1 MSTKTGKT
9 LLVKNETFYL
19 NAYVDQFNK
28 RLKIE
33 DFRGNLDHILHY
45 IGNWSKQPFVEKVI
59 VKSRKENI
67 KTLMERGFLLEAS
80 VPGYFLGGEGFFL
93 CKYKNIDRYN
103 SDRWCEEDNI
113 LDSVWQKR
121 KQKEVPLDPN
131 LTLRVAEVKDAKAL
145 SDFYKYV
152 FPIYPVPI
160 EDPNYIMEQIHS
172 NTVFMLI
179 EEKENGEIIAAAS
192 AAINDSFRN
201 AEITDC
207 ATSPLKRKG
216 GYMNS
221 LIRELEAELVK
232 RQIYC
237 SYSIARALSFGMNAV
252 LHNLDYTYK
261 GRLKNNCYIFDK
273 IEDMNVWSKDL
284 SLIDAQK
291 LAPIAEK

>member
-9 LLVKNETFYL
+9 LIVKNETFYL

-33 DFRGNLDHILHY
+33 DFRGNLGHILHY
-45 IGNWSKQPFVEKVI
+45 IENWSKQPFVEKVI
-59 VKSRKENI
+59 VKSRRENI
-67 KTLMERGFLLEAS
+67 RTLIEKGFLLEAS

-121 KQKEVPLDPN
+121 KQKEVLLDPN
-131 LTLRVAEVKDAKAL
+131 LTLRVAEVTDAIAL
-145 SDFYKYV
+145 SDFYKNV
-152 FPIYPVPI
+152 FAIYPVPI
-160 EDPNYIMEQIHS
+160 EDPDYILEKINS
-172 NTVFMLI
+172 NTIFMLL
-179 EEKENGEIIAAAS
+179 EEKGEIIAAAS
-192 AAINDSFRN
+192 ADMNPFYKN

-207 ATSPLKRKG
+207 ATSPSKRKG

-284 SLIDAQK
+284 SLMDAQK

>member
-1 MSTKTGKT
+1 MGTKTGKT
-9 LLVKNETFYL
+9 LLVQNETIYV
-19 NAYVDQFNK
+19 NAYEDYYNK

-33 DFRGNLDHILHY
+33 DFRGNIKHILQT
-45 IGNWSKQPFVEKVI
+45 IEGWSTQPFVEKII
-59 VKSRKENI
+59 VKSRKEHVIALIEN
-67 KTLMERGFLLEAS
+67 GFLLEAA
-80 VPGYFLGGEGFFL
+80 VPGYFLGGDGYFL
-93 CKYKNIDRYN
+93 CKYRKIDRYN
-103 SDRWCEEDNI
+103 SDRWCEEDSI

-121 KQKEVPLDPN
+121 KQKETVLDPI
-131 LTLRVAEVKDAKAL
+131 LSVRVALKTDAQAL
-145 SDFYKYV
+145 SSFYKDV

-160 EDPNYIMEQIHS
+160 EDPDYILEQIQS
-172 NTVFMLI
+172 DTIFMLM
-179 EEKENGEIIAAAS
+179 EEQGEIIAAAS
-192 AAINDSFRN
+192 AEMNKTFNN

-207 ATSPLKRKG
+207 ATSPSKRKG
-216 GYMNS
+216 GYMNV

-284 SLIDAQK
+284 SLTDAQK
-291 LAPIAEK
+291 PAPIAEK

>member
-1 MSTKTGKT
+1 MSIKTGKT
-9 LLVKNETFYL
+9 LLIKNETIYV
-19 NAYVDQFNK
+19 NAYEDYYNK

-33 DFRGNLDHILHY
+33 DFRGNINQ
-45 IGNWSKQPFVEKVI
+45 IIQSIEEWSKQPFVEKVI
-59 VKSRKENI
+59 IKSRKEHVS
-67 KTLMERGFLLEAS
+67 TLMERGFLLEAS
-80 VPGYFLGGEGFFL
+80 VPGYFLGGKGYFL
-93 CKYKNIDRYN
+93 CKYRKLDRYN
-103 SDRWCEEDNI
+103 SDKWCEEDNI

-121 KQKEVPLDPN
+121 KQKEVLLDPD
-131 LTLRVAEVKDAKAL
+131 LTLRVAKVSDAKAL
-145 SDFYKYV
+145 SSFYKDV

-160 EDPNYIMEQIHS
+160 EDPNYVMEQIQS
-172 NTVFMLI
+172 NTIFMLL
-179 EEKENGEIIAAAS
+179 EEHGVIIAAAS
-192 AAINDSFRN
+192 AEMNETYKN

-207 ATSPLKRKG
+207 ATSPSKRKG

-252 LHNLDYTYK
+252 LHNLEYTYK

-284 SLIDAQK
+284 SLMDAQK
-291 LAPIAEK
+291 PAPIAEK

>member
-9 LLVKNETFYL
+9 LLIKNETI
-19 NAYVDQFNK
+19 YVDAYEDHYNK

-33 DFRGNLDHILHY
+33 DFRGNIKQ
-45 IGNWSKQPFVEKVI
+45 IIESIEEWSKQPFTEKVI
-59 VKSRKENI
+59 IKSRPEHVRA
-67 KTLMERGFLLEAS
+67 LMERGFLLEAS
-80 VPGYFLGGEGFFL
+80 IPGYFLGSEGFFL
-93 CKYKNIDRYN
+93 CKYKEINRYN
-103 SDRWCEEDNI
+103 SDKWCEEDSI
-113 LDSVWQKR
+113 LNSVWQKR
-121 KQKEVPLDPN
+121 EQKDVLLDPN
-131 LTLRVAEVKDAKAL
+131 LTLRVAKISDAKKL
-145 SDFYKYV
+145 SSFYKDV

-160 EDPNYIMEQIHS
+160 EDPNYIVEQIQS
-172 NTVFMLI
+172 KTIFMLL
-179 EEKENGEIIAAAS
+179 EEHGEIIAAAS
-192 AAINDSFRN
+192 ADMNETYRN

-207 ATSPLKRKG
+207 ATSPTKRKG
-216 GYMNS
+216 GYMNV

-284 SLIDAQK
+284 SQMDAQK
-291 LAPIAEK
+291 PAPIAEK